1 VEDLS
6 RRIVGILTDY
16 GVADTYVGELKAALL
31 SGNPDLALVDITH
44 MVSPF
49 NVLEGAFLLYLSY
62 RHFPE
67 GSIFLAI
74 VDPGVGTSRRGV
86 ALRTS
91 RYWFVAPD
99 NGVAYPAAAE
109 DGIRVAYM
117 IDQTMFKTYGGS
129 TFHGRDVFAPVAAMI
144 SKNSLEALVEVKPE
158 SLVKLE
164 LPQPRVTRD
173 AAEATVIH
181 IDRFGNVVLNISRKS
196 YGPLIDEMMGRRVEL
211 RLGRRK
217 FAARLVEA
225 YGDER
230 RGCVVALWGGTGFLE
245 ISVVE
250 GSFVERSQAKVGDR
264 VLVKWF

>member
-1 VEDLS
+1 MEDLS
-6 RRIVGILTDY
+6 QRIVGILTDY
-16 GVADTYVGELKAALL
+16 GTADTYVGELKAALL
-31 SGNPDLALVDITH
+31 SRNPDLVLVDITH

-67 GSIFLAI
+67 DSIFLAI
-74 VDPGVGTSRRGV
+74 VDPGVGTARRGV

-109 DGIRVAYM
+109 DGIRIAYT
-117 IDQTMFKTYGGS
+117 IDQARFKTYGGS
-129 TFHGRDVFAPVAAMI
+129 TFHGRDIFAPVAAMI
-144 SKNSLEALVEVKPE
+144 SMNNFEALVEIESE

-164 LPQPRVTRD
+164 LPQPRVTRN
-173 AAEATVIH
+173 AAEATVLH

-196 YGPLIDEMMGRRVEL
+196 YGELIDELMGRRVQL

-225 YGDER
+225 YGDEM
-230 RGCVVALWGGTGFLE
+230 RGSVVALWGGTGFLE

-250 GSFVERSQAKVGDR
+250 GSFAERSKARVGDR
-264 VLVKWF
+264 VLVKWL